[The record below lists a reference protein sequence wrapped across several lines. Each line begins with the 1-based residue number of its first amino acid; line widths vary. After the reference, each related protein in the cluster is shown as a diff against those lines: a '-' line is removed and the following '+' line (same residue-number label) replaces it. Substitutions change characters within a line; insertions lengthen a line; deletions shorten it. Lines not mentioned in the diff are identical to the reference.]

1 MSSKKAALSAATGL
15 GLAGLLAACSSGSSS
30 KSTTTTTKAS
40 ASNSSAGTTATT
52 KAATTAIPAPPS
64 GSTELQNTTQNGVAY
79 QRWSNP
85 SATPAQVVASYQ
97 SALASQGFTITN
109 SGGGGGGWGKWG
121 GANAGLSAN
130 KNGTYIDVQAGGQTG
145 QPVYFEV
152 CEGTN
157 KSAVDQCENVSNGPS
172 DTKSSGS

>member
-1 MSSKKAALSAATGL
+1 
-15 GLAGLLAACSSGSSS
+15 
-30 KSTTTTTKAS
+30 
-40 ASNSSAGTTATT
+40 
-52 KAATTAIPAPPS
+52 
-64 GSTELQNTTQNGVAY
+64 
-79 QRWSNP
+79 
-85 SATPAQVVASYQ
+85 
-97 SALASQGFTITN
+97 LASQGFTITN